1 LNRDLGRNLVMV
13 QSGDVRPTDSAHA
26 AALASCKGLASKSAE
41 LNKVMSETVPVLN
54 KLFTAQSLAPLIASI
69 PSAGPSCAP

>member
-1 LNRDLGRNLVMV
+1 MV

-26 AALASCKGLASKSAE
+26 AALASCKDFASKSTE
-41 LNKVMSETVPVLN
+41 LNKVMSETIPALN
-54 KLFTAQSLAPLIASI
+54 KLFTAQSLAPLTANI